1 MIGASLGFAAMA
13 ACIKLA
19 GQHGAPLGQ
28 IIFYRGFGS
37 LVIVI
42 LQMRRHRIPF
52 ATLHWRRHLLRGL
65 TSFASMIV
73 LFSAIRMLPL
83 ATAVTLSFLAPIIL
97 AVLLAVFHREPAGWP
112 LVVSLF
118 AALGGVVLLLRPSLA
133 ADQWAGAAIGM
144 GSAVLG
150 AVSMLNMRAIG
161 KLNESAWRSVFY
173 FSLIVST
180 ASLPWFLASHPTA
193 IDRHAFVLLM
203 LTAGFATVGQIMQTR
218 AYEHPNTL
226 LVSLLG
232 YSQVLFTSILGI
244 ALWGDVPRSGW
255 WFGMLLVVGSGIA
268 AVLTARRTPTAVR
281 TN

>member
-1 MIGASLGFAAMA
+1 
-13 ACIKLA
+13 
-19 GQHGAPLGQ
+19 
-28 IIFYRGFGS
+28 
-37 LVIVI
+37 
-42 LQMRRHRIPF
+42 
-52 ATLHWRRHLLRGL
+52 
-65 TSFASMIV
+65 
-73 LFSAIRMLPL
+73 
-83 ATAVTLSFLAPIIL
+83 
-97 AVLLAVFHREPAGWP
+97 
-112 LVVSLF
+112 
-118 AALGGVVLLLRPSLA
+118 
-133 ADQWAGAAIGM
+133 
-144 GSAVLG
+144 
-150 AVSMLNMRAIG
+150 MRAIG

-232 YSQVLFTSILGI
+232 YSQVLFTSILGV
-244 ALWGDVPRSGW
+244 ALWGEVPGSGW

-268 AVLTARRTPTAVR
+268 AVLTARWTPSTAR